1 MERFYAAYAGSP
13 EQRRDPLVAPLQ
25 AELRGLPPTFLNAA
39 GIDPLRDDSRQLRD
53 QLQQSGVPVSYVEY
67 PGVLHGFTQ
76 YTLTSNT
83 ARKALSDAGSV
94 IREALTN
101 VARLA

>member
-1 MERFYAAYAGSP
+1 MT
-13 EQRRDPLVAPLQ
+13 PLL

-39 GIDPLRDDSRQLRD
+39 GIGPLRDDSRQLRD
-53 QLQQSGVPVSYVEY
+53 RLQQAGVPVSYVEY

-76 YTLTSNT
+76 YTLTSDT
-83 ARKALSDAGSV
+83 ARKALMDAGAV
-94 IREALTN
+94 IREALTH